1 MGLPV
6 GGGDKVMERARAR
19 RTPTAALV
27 RLPRTGPRPPTA
39 PDALVRET
47 LVSPA
52 VAARDRRYRRA
63 LAVADALSALV
74 ALLLCVNV
82 LGHDRLSP
90 LILLGLP
97 AVILAGKLTGLY
109 DRDPQLICKD
119 TMNEAPALFHLA
131 TLYAL
136 VVWML
141 GDAVGQGP
149 LTPLQV
155 AVLWGSLFLFSLL
168 FRRAARAVAAQSV
181 QVERLLLIGDPATYD
196 RLAHKLD
203 AGAMHARLVGR
214 LPLAHID
221 ADAEALRAIVAD
233 LDVHRVVIVPSQT
246 DPQLT
251 LDLLR
256 AVKTVGVRVSLVPH
270 VLDVVG
276 NAVCFD
282 DLGGMTLLGVRDFG
296 LSRSSHAIK
305 RAFDLTGAVLGL
317 AAAAPLMLAIAVAIR
332 VNSRGPVL
340 FRQERVGKDGRRFRI
355 YKFRTMVADA
365 EARRADLLARNQ
377 TEGLFK
383 LADDPRITR
392 VGRLLRRTSL
402 DELPQLLNVARG
414 EMSLV
419 GPRPLILAEDEAITG
434 YDRRRLTLMPGMTG
448 HWQIMGSAK
457 VPLHEMVKIDYLY
470 VTTWTLFQDVKILVR
485 TVPYML
491 ARRGL

>member
-1 MGLPV
+1 
-6 GGGDKVMERARAR
+6 MERTAQSR
-19 RTPTAALV
+19 RLPAAALV
-27 RLPRTGPRPPTA
+27 RLPRGRQPPPA

-47 LVSPA
+47 PISAA
-52 VAARDRRYRRA
+52 VARRDRHYRRSLA
-63 LAVADALSALV
+63 LADATSALV

-82 LGHDRLSP
+82 LGHDQLSP

-97 AVILAGKLTGLY
+97 AVIVAGKLVGLY

-131 TLYAL
+131 TLFTL
-136 VVWML
+136 VIWML
-141 GDAVGQGP
+141 GDVAGP
-149 LTPLQV
+149 DGLRPVQ
-155 AVLWGSLFLFSLL
+155 AGVLWASLFTFSLL
-168 FRRAARAVAAQSV
+168 FRRAARALAARSV
-181 QVERLLLIGDPATYD
+181 EVERLLLIGDAATYS

-214 LPLAHID
+214 VSLGRLDVAR
-221 ADAEALRAIVAD
+221 LRGIVAD
-233 LDVHRVVIVPSQT
+233 LDVHRVVIVPSQN
-246 DPQLT
+246 DPHLT
-251 LDLLR
+251 LDLVR
-256 AVKTVGVRVSLVPH
+256 AVKTLGVRVSIVPH

-276 NAVCFD
+276 NAVSFD

-296 LSRSSHAIK
+296 LSRSSRVVK
-305 RAFDLTGAVLGL
+305 RAFDLTGALLGL
-317 AAAAPLMLAIAVAIR
+317 TLCAPLLAAIALLIR
-332 VNSRGPVL
+332 LDSPGPVL

-355 YKFRTMVADA
+355 VKFRTMVADA
-365 EARRADLLARNQ
+365 EARKAGLLAHGVAG
-377 TEGLFK
+377 GLFK

-402 DELPQLLNVARG
+402 DELPQLLNVVRG

-419 GPRPLILAEDEAITG
+419 GPRPLIGAEDEAITG

-470 VTTWTLFQDVKILVR
+470 VTTWTLFSDVKILVR